1 MKKIISI
8 LIILIVIFILYK
20 GFNIVK
26 KELADYKPITR
37 SINEVKQAEEF
48 SLRQSVNNF
57 ISVLEYDLEMKY
69 LYGEIS
75 EYPLVYTNNNLSI
88 KGQKPIKVNLNLK
101 ENIVQ
106 SGTLEYEKFVVKIDN
121 KKIIS
126 IEKKWLYVK
135 T

>member
-8 LIILIVIFILYK
+8 FIILIVIFILYK
-20 GFNIVK
+20 GLNIVK

-37 SINEVKQAEEF
+37 NINEVKQAEEF

-57 ISVLEYDLEMKY
+57 ISTLEYDLEMKY
-69 LYGEIS
+69 LYKEIS

-126 IEKKWLYVK
+126 IEKK
-135 T
+135 

>member
-126 IEKKWLYVK
+126 IEKK
-135 T
+135 